1 MRATASLLALASA
14 LALPLH
20 SPAQEA
26 DPHVDAIR
34 AASEQIDAGL
44 KGARHIRVSAEA
56 PFESGSWQEEHAWF
70 DPDGR
75 LLKVAAYGGVAG
87 TVTHTDYYFRERE
100 LVFVFKTHETTPNVA
115 KAPTQ
120 AEEER
125 CYFAGGEL
133 VRRLVKTASFKA
145 GVKPDMTKVANEAK
159 PGDADGGYNDF
170 VAEAQEIAQR
180 LRGGANPDNSAAPAD
195 EKLDDEVKPAPA
207 K

>member
-1 MRATASLLALASA
+1 MRPTATLLALASA

-26 DPHVDAIR
+26 DPRTDAIR
-34 AASEQIDAGL
+34 AVVEQIDAGL
-44 KGARHIRVSAEA
+44 KAVRHIRVSAEA
-56 PFESGSWQEEHAWF
+56 PFEQGSWQEEHAWF

-75 LLKVAAYGGVAG
+75 LLKVAAYGGAVG
-87 TVTHTDYYFRERE
+87 TVTHTDYYFREGE
-100 LVFVFKTHETTPNVA
+100 LVFVFKAHETTPTVA

-133 VRRLVKTASFKA
+133 VRRLVKAASFKA
-145 GVKPDMTKVANEAK
+145 GTKPDLAKVAHEDR
-159 PGDADGGYNDF
+159 PGDAGGGYKDF
-170 VAEAQEIAQR
+170 IAEAQEIAQR
-180 LRGGANPDNSAAPAD
+180 LRGGANPDVSAAPA
-195 EKLDDEVKPAPA
+195 EEEVKPEPV

>member
-1 MRATASLLALASA
+1 MRATATLLALASA

-26 DPHVDAIR
+26 DPRVDAIR
-34 AASEQIDAGL
+34 AVSEQIDAGL
-44 KGARHIRVSAEA
+44 KGVRHIRVSAEA
-56 PFESGSWQEEHAWF
+56 PFEQGSWQEEHAWF

-75 LLKVAAYGGVAG
+75 LLKVAAYAGAVG
-87 TVTHTDYYFRERE
+87 TVTRTDYYFREGA
-100 LVFVFKTHETTPNVA
+100 LVFVFKAHENTPAVA

-133 VRRLVKTASFKA
+133 VKRLVKAASFKA
-145 GVKPDMTKVANEAK
+145 GVKPDLTKAANEER
-159 PGDADGGYNDF
+159 PGDVDGYKDF

-180 LRGGANPDNSAAPAD
+180 LRGGANPDVSAAPA
-195 EKLDDEVKPAPA
+195 EEEVKPEPA

>member
-1 MRATASLLALASA
+1 MRATATLLALASA

-20 SPAQEA
+20 LHSQEA
-26 DPHVDAIR
+26 DPRVDAIR
-34 AASEQIDAGL
+34 AVAEQIDAGL
-44 KGARHIRVSAEA
+44 KGVRHIRVSAEA
-56 PFESGSWQEEHAWF
+56 PFEQGSWQDEHAWF

-75 LLKVAAYGGVAG
+75 LLKVAAYGGAVG
-87 TVTHTDYYFRERE
+87 TLTHTDYYFREGA
-100 LVFVFKTHETTPNVA
+100 LVFVFKTHEITATVA

-133 VRRLVKTASFKA
+133 VKRLVKAASFKA
-145 GVKPDMTKVANEAK
+145 GVKPDLTKAANEER
-159 PGDADGGYNDF
+159 PGDVDGYKDF

-180 LRGGANPDNSAAPAD
+180 LRGGANPDVSAAPA
-195 EKLDDEVKPAPA
+195 EEEVKPEPA

>member
-1 MRATASLLALASA
+1 MRSTATLLALASA

-20 SPAQEA
+20 SPAQDA
-26 DPHVDAIR
+26 DARVDAIR

-75 LLKVAAYGGVAG
+75 LMKVMAYAGAVG
-87 TVTHTDYYFRERE
+87 TVTHTDYYFREGE
-100 LVFVFKTHETTPNVA
+100 LVFVFKAHETTANVP

-133 VRRLVKTASFKA
+133 VLRLVRTASFKA
-145 GVKPDMTKVANEAK
+145 GVKPDLAKVANEPR
-159 PGDADGGYNDF
+159 PGDAGGGYKDF
-170 VAEAQEIAQR
+170 TAEAQEIAQR
-180 LRGGANPDNSAAPAD
+180 LRGGANPDSSAAPA
-195 EKLDDEVKPAPA
+195 EADDDAKPVPA